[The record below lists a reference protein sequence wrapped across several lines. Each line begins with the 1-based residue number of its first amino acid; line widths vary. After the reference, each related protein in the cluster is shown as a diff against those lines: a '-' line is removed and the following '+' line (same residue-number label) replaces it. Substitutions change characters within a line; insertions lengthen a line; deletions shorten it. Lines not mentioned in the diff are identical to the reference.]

1 MKEIG
6 RFNVENEALDE
17 VFDKEHKGTSVKDCV
32 GGKLEVVGFVVYDNE
47 GSYHLKFFAKSGKKV
62 VEDFYT
68 GSQVFIKDFM
78 FQTRPEIHSDRTNL
92 NFYTGTLLAI
102 RHVYWNFNKQMQALV
117 TVRFWILNIVFHFQH
132 T

>member
-78 FQTRPEIHSDRTNL
+78 R
-92 NFYTGTLLAI
+92 LANSLELEEGDSFKI
-102 RHVYWNFNKQMQALV
+102 TIAEGESKKGRKYLYIEEAPKREPRDVNGWRNV
-117 TVRFWILNIVFHFQH
+117 EW
-132 T
+132 

>member
-78 FQTRPEIHSDRTNL
+78 RLANSLELEEGDSFKITIAEGESKKGRKYLYIEEAPKREPRDVNGWL
-92 NFYTGTLLAI
+92 N
-102 RHVYWNFNKQMQALV
+102 VEW
-117 TVRFWILNIVFHFQH
+117 
-132 T
+132 